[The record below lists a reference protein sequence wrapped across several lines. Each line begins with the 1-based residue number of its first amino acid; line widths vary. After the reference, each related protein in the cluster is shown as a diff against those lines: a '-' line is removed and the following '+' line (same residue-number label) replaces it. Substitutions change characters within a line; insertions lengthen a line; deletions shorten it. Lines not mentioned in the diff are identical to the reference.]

1 MANIIIVSSKKY
13 LHSIIFIQVYN
24 MHVCVEIP
32 KSERE
37 KEWYAGTA
45 WSDVRDTPQKFDTT
59 HSFRQKP
66 RFDLWSSR
74 RVVYSRNGKQRPR
87 KSCNAYVFGRIII
100 SVRYC
105 MSRKYISQNML
116 SITRDRTSREN
127 QTKTSSTL
135 YVPIK
140 HHICY
145 LRVKCAWVL
154 QYRI

>member
-1 MANIIIVSSKKY
+1 MANIIIVISIKY
-13 LHSIIFIQVYN
+13 LHSIIFIQVCN

-45 WSDVRDTPQKFDTT
+45 WSDVCDTPQKFDTT

-87 KSCNAYVFGRIII
+87 KSCNAYVFGRMCIPIII
-100 SVRYC
+100 FVRYC
-105 MSRKYISQNML
+105 ISRKHIISQNML
-116 SITRDRTSREN
+116 LITRHRTSREN
-127 QTKTSSTL
+127 QTKTST
-135 YVPIK
+135 
-140 HHICY
+140 Y
-145 LRVKCAWVL
+145 LWMSL
-154 QYRI
+154 